1 MSRVEE
7 LNERIYARNH
17 GDTPTIYFS
26 PRSVPTK
33 YTTLPIIDERLKSQV
48 SISCGPIFNTQ
59 KHFLP
64 GTNAPW
70 SGKANSIDIESHLYR
85 PKDYFPSSQNDLYKV
100 SIPTMNDIQ
109 PYPHL
114 FASVRTN
121 DNGIKAQIPEK
132 QLFYNDTRIKNIS

>member
-7 LNERIYARNH
+7 LNDRIYARNN

-33 YTTLPIIDERLKSQV
+33 YTTLPIVDERLKSQV
-48 SISCGPIFNTQ
+48 SIACGPIFDT
-59 KHFLP
+59 KRHFLP

-70 SGKANSIDIESHLYR
+70 SGKANSIDVESQLYR
-85 PKDYFPSSQNDLYKV
+85 PKDYFPSSQGDLYKRT
-100 SIPTMNDIQ
+100 IPSTNDIQ
-109 PYPHL
+109 PYPYL
-114 FASVRTN
+114 FASVRTSE
-121 DNGIKAQIPEK
+121 DGIKVRIPEK